1 MNLIIF
7 GPPGAGKGT
16 QADKIVTEFNL
27 NKISTGDL
35 LRDEISKNTTLG
47 KEIKKIIDKGSF
59 VTDETINNLI
69 KKIFSNNENHN
80 RLIFDG
86 YPRNLNQTKNLD
98 HLLKKNKQS
107 LTCVLSLNVPEDV
120 VVKRILGRQVCTK
133 CSLIFNKFFN
143 PSNKKNH
150 NCGEQFLTTRS
161 DDKEEVIIKRYKTY
175 TIETLPILN
184 FYKNLDLLYEIDG
197 IKDIDSI
204 YKEIRQILHSLD
216 GWLYAI

>member
-98 HLLKKNKQS
+98 DLLKKNKQS

>member
-175 TIETLPILN
+175 IIETLPILN

-216 GWLYAI
+216 G

>member
-216 GWLYAI
+216 G

>member
-1 MNLIIF
+1 VNLIIF

-98 HLLKKNKQS
+98 DLLKKNKQS

-216 GWLYAI
+216 G

>member
-98 HLLKKNKQS
+98 DLLKKNKQS

-216 GWLYAI
+216 G

>member
-1 MNLIIF
+1 VNLIIF

-175 TIETLPILN
+175 IIETLPILN

-216 GWLYAI
+216 G

>member
-1 MNLIIF
+1 M
-7 GPPGAGKGT
+7 
-16 QADKIVTEFNL
+16 
-27 NKISTGDL
+27 
-35 LRDEISKNTTLG
+35 
-47 KEIKKIIDKGSF
+47 
-59 VTDETINNLI
+59 
-69 KKIFSNNENHN
+69 
-80 RLIFDG
+80 
-86 YPRNLNQTKNLD
+86 D

-175 TIETLPILN
+175 IIETLPILN